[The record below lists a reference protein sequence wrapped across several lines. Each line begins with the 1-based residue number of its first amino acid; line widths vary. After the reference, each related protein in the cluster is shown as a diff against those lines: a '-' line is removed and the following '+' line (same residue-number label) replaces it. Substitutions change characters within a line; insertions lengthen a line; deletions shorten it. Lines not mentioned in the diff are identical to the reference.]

1 VSKRRILVIDDEQ
14 IVLDSVSR
22 ILVAGYEVDTARSS
36 PQGLQW
42 ALSREYDLVLTDI
55 RMPEMGGMRILRE
68 LKRSRPAVPVV
79 IITGYATVES
89 AVRAIKLGAE
99 NYLEKPFTPDSL
111 TAAVE
116 GALRKASQHAPEPQE
131 LVHAEQ
137 VLQVL
142 ERAADDNDFVVN
154 LFYQGAGA
162 LEEYDLTGA
171 EKLAILTGDV
181 KWIESYVGRLTP
193 RQKRW
198 LDQRLSAEIW

>member
-1 VSKRRILVIDDEQ
+1 MRKRRILVIDDEQ

-22 ILVAGYEVDTARSS
+22 VLGQDYDTDTARSS

-42 ALSREYDLVLTDI
+42 ALTRDYDLVLTDI

-68 LKRSRPAVPVV
+68 IKRSKPALPVV

-89 AVRAIKLGAE
+89 AVRAMRLGAE
-99 NYLEKPFTPDSL
+99 NYIEKPFTPDSL

-116 GALRKASQHAPEPQE
+116 GALRSASQHAPEPQE
-131 LVHAEQ
+131 LVHAEE
-137 VLQVL
+137 VLKVL
-142 ERAADDNDFVVN
+142 ERAAEDTDFVVN

-171 EKLAILTGDV
+171 EKLAVLTGDV

-193 RQKRW
+193 KQKRW
-198 LDQRLSAEIW
+198 LEQRLSAEIW